1 MLLGRIAPVSLTWH
15 ISFKK
20 ADIETKMDL
29 VMATQLDIR
38 KNALEI
44 YTKPPECVNII
55 RNTLVP
61 SKHESVGRVISGH
74 QLGKSSDVNF
84 GILA

>member
-15 ISFKK
+15 ISFTK

-29 VMATQLDIR
+29 VMASQLDIW

-44 YTKPPECVNII
+44 YTKPP
-55 RNTLVP
+55 
-61 SKHESVGRVISGH
+61 
-74 QLGKSSDVNF
+74 
-84 GILA
+84 